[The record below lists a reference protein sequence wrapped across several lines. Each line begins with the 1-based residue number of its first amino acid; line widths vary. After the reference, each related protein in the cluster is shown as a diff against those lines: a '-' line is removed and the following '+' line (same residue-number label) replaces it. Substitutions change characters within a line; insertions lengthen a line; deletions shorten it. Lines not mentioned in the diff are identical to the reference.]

1 MRSQALRANVKT
13 NALDDFAAKNLRI
26 KIFSDNDV
34 VDRYHEMIEAL
45 NQHFALLQIRLL
57 RRLITTASP
66 RCQVKKHSPQ
76 RARKTRRTSL
86 AQRAQA
92 KKIRNP
98 NIENLS

>member
-45 NQHFALLQIRLL
+45 NQHFALLQIRLFATINNN
-57 RRLITTASP
+57 RVSAVSR
-66 RCQVKKHSPQ
+66 
-76 RARKTRRTSL
+76 
-86 AQRAQA
+86 
-92 KKIRNP
+92 
-98 NIENLS
+98 